1 MNYLSIVIAL
11 VSLAIS
17 IFTFWKT
24 LFDERQKQDFQ
35 VIAVHSPKDLVSPKV
50 GVVYLEL
57 VITNYS
63 TQPLA
68 LISSTMNL
76 MKTGSLELEISSS
89 AYLFKTLIS
98 TRIESTGSKET
109 RRSEKTS
116 DSLPTTIK
124 PKEAVHLILAYP
136 AENVMGIDSKT
147 TEIDFVIQTNRK
159 HNIHI
164 PNETTNPKIKSTQDI
179 IYEKYREY

>member
-24 LFDERQKQDFQ
+24 LFDERQRQDFQ
-35 VIAVHSPKDLVSPKV
+35 VIAVHSPESLITPKI
-50 GVVYLEL
+50 GIVYLEV
-57 VITNYS
+57 VITNNS
-63 TQPLA
+63 TLPLA

-76 MKTGSLELEISSS
+76 KKTGILKVELSSS

-98 TRIESTGSKET
+98 THIESTGSKET
-109 RRSEKTS
+109 RKSEKTS

-124 PKEAVHLILAYP
+124 PKEAMHLILAYP
-136 AENVMGIDSKT
+136 AENVLGVDSET
-147 TEIDFVIQTNRK
+147 TEIDFLIETNRK
-159 HNIHI
+159 QDIYI
-164 PNETTNPKIKSTQDI
+164 PNETTNPKMKSTKDV
-179 IYEKYREY
+179 IYEKYREF